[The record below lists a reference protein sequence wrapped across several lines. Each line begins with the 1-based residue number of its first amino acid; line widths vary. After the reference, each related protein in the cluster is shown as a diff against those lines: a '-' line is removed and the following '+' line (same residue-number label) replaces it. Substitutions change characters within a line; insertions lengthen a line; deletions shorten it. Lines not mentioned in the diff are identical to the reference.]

1 MFLLKSVLTVA
12 AIALPALIAPLAAQ
26 DHDHGGQAAPAQQ
39 TAPAPAP
46 QQAMTCPMMQKMMSG
61 QQGSGPATPGAKPM
75 AGGMAD
81 MPCMQDKPAAVP
93 TPAAVTPEHDH
104 NHPGGQ

>member
-1 MFLLKSVLTVA
+1 MFLLKSALAGT

-26 DHDHGGQAAPAQQ
+26 DHDHAGQAAPTQQ

-46 QQAMTCPMMQKMMSG
+46 QQRMTCPMMQKMMSG
-61 QQGSGPATPGAKPM
+61 QQGGGQAVLGAKPM

-81 MPCMQDKPAAVP
+81 MPCMQGKPAAVP
-93 TPAAVTPEHDH
+93 TPAPVKPEHDH
-104 NHPGGQ
+104 DHPVGQ